1 MEEIRFSNQNMQKYY
16 NEIMHMETS
25 ELNLIIAEKKVALG
39 RNKNLLNVVMICY
52 ISFLILGLPQAVF
65 PEMFS
70 GDWGIISYSILT
82 LIAIG
87 LGTSLYDVFVS
98 KHVEEYEVLIYLKE
112 EKTSN

>member
-1 MEEIRFSNQNMQKYY
+1 MEEIKFSNQNMQKYY
-16 NEIMHMETS
+16 NEIMNMETS
-25 ELNLIIAEKKVALG
+25 ELNLIIAEKKVALD

-65 PEMFS
+65 PEMFF
-70 GDWGIISYSILT
+70 GDLGIISYSILT
-82 LIAIG
+82 LIAMV
-87 LGTSLYDVFVS
+87 LGTSFYNAFVS